1 MPDGLADLFHL
12 RLDARRQA
20 GERAVGAEDHEQVGK
35 PCVDRPG
42 YRTYVGSSRCGEPP
56 IIKADN
62 APTKIMP
69 ASPDG
74 SAKVPDRL
82 AVGDETE
89 KIVPREEAR
98 VDISTTLASRSG
110 WFWRLRPPPSKM
122 SVIRSQVSPA

>member
-1 MPDGLADLFHL
+1 MVSLIYSTCDSMLGGRLVNGPLGPRIMNRLGSRAWTGL
-12 RLDARRQA
+12 
-20 GERAVGAEDHEQVGK
+20 
-35 PCVDRPG
+35 G
-42 YRTYVGSSRCGEPP
+42 YRTYVGSSRTGEPP

-82 AVGDETE
+82 AMGDETE

-98 VDISTTLASRSG
+98 VDISTKLASRSG